1 MIPELLNLGDFDIL
15 IAQAH
20 VGTPLTNLGGIS
32 RLTLSARLAYGSGGT
47 TIIAV
52 VQTSLNQGT
61 TWIDIA
67 RFDFAT
73 AGLEKVMNLTT
84 NTSLTSP
91 YTVIDLAAEGGLNNV
106 LGDQLRAV
114 VTSTGTYT
122 GSTVLALRGMAT

>member
-20 VGTPLTNLGGIS
+20 VGTPLTNLGGMS

-47 TIIAV
+47 TVIAV

-114 VTSTGTYT
+114 VTSTGTYA

>member
-20 VGTPLTNLGGIS
+20 VGTPLTNLGGMS

>member
-20 VGTPLTNLGGIS
+20 VGTPLTNLGGMS

-47 TIIAV
+47 TVIAV

-73 AGLEKVMNLTT
+73 TGLEKVMNLTT

-114 VTSTGTYT
+114 VTSTGTYA
-122 GSTVLALRGMAT
+122 GSTVLALRAMAT

>member
-20 VGTPLTNLGGIS
+20 VGTPLTNLGGMS

-114 VTSTGTYT
+114 VTSTGTYA